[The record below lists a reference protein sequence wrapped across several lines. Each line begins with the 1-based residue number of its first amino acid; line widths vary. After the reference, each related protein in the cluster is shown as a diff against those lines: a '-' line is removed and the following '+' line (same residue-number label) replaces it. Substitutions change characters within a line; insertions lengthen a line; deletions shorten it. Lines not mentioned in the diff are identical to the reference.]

1 MSQFLATEADTLE
14 LARTYAPQ
22 WRAGDLVL
30 LQGPLG
36 VGKTTFVRYVADAL
50 GFQGP
55 VRSPTFTL
63 IQALPTD
70 PPIAHV
76 DLYRLSSAQNI
87 GIEDYRA
94 THLVI
99 VEWPERA
106 PELLEEEGAWLLRFS
121 FVEGG
126 RCVDV
131 SRIGVAE

>member
-1 MSQFLATEADTLE
+1 M
-14 LARTYAPQ
+14 
-22 WRAGDLVL
+22 VL

-36 VGKTTFVRYVADAL
+36 VGKTTFVRYVAEVL
-50 GFQGP
+50 GFYGP

-63 IQALPTD
+63 IQTLPTD
-70 PPIAHV
+70 PSIAHV
-76 DLYRLSSAQNI
+76 DLYRLNSAQGI

-106 PELLEEEGAWLLRFS
+106 PELLSETGAWLLSFS

-126 RCVDV
+126 RKVDV
-131 SRIGVAE
+131 SRIGVPE